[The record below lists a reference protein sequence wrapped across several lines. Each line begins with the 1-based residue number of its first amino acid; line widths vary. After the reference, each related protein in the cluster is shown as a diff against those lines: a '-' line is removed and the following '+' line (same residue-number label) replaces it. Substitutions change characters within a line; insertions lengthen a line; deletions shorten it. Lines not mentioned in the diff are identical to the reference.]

1 MNCPKCPSIAL
12 ESRTVDGIT
21 IDECPTC
28 HGIWLDALELE
39 GLLAVDATSLLAGDR
54 RFQPQPGVEG
64 PRLNCPKCRGTYL
77 IKLNSRIRPG
87 TILDSCTVCF
97 GTWLDAGEFSRL
109 ADQGLWASMKALFL
123 GNRAT
128 ENP

>member
-1 MNCPKCPSIAL
+1 MNCPKCPSNAL

-39 GLLAVDATSLLAGDR
+39 GLLAADATALLASDS
-54 RFQPQPGVEG
+54 RFHAQIGEEG
-64 PRLNCPKCRGTYL
+64 ARLNCPKCHGTYL

-97 GTWLDAGEFSRL
+97 GTWLDAGEFARL
-109 ADQGLWASMKALFL
+109 AEQGLWASIKILFL
-123 GNRAT
+123 RRRAT
-128 ENP
+128 VNP

>member
-1 MNCPKCPSIAL
+1 MNCPKCHSQSL
-12 ESRTVDGIT
+12 ESRTIDGIE

-39 GLLAVDATSLLAGDR
+39 HLLECDAKALLASDLRFDAHPGEAGA
-54 RFQPQPGVEG
+54 
-64 PRLNCPKCRGTYL
+64 RLNRPRCKGTYL

-97 GTWLDAGEFSRL
+97 GTWLDAGEFGRL
-109 ADQGLWASMKALFL
+109 ANKGFWASLKAMF
-123 GNRAT
+123 A
-128 ENP
+128 